1 MDPNEP
7 TQIFFLDNQTCY
19 QLSLSGDPEILQTL
33 DSRILVE
40 PIIDN
45 SKKVLDKISKAVILQ
60 VI

>member
-7 TQIFFLDNQTCY
+7 TQIVFLDNQTCY
-19 QLSLSGDPEILQTL
+19 QLSLSGDAEILQTL